1 MPMTRLPILM
11 YHGLHAD
18 EHANGRFD
26 PIYSVHPDT
35 FARQLDFLAAQNWS
49 TVSLDAAG
57 IGHRLPSQ
65 ARQLVITF
73 DDGDVSNV
81 EVALPLLRERGFSAH
96 FFITSGFIDQP
107 GMLSS
112 EDVRTLADAGMEIG
126 SHGATHLF
134 LEDLNPD
141 ALDLELRESRTQLQQ
156 ASGREV
162 NSLALPGGRGGER
175 ERRVATA
182 MGYQH
187 LLGSVPGPNQP
198 PRPGQ
203 WLQRLAV
210 TRGMDD
216 TQFAALVGW
225 KGLRP
230 RLALARFH
238 ALALPK
244 RMLGNAAYEKIRARL
259 L

>member
-1 MPMTRLPILM
+1 MTRLPILM

-18 EHANGRFD
+18 AQSHGRFD
-26 PIYSVHPDT
+26 PVYSVHPDA
-35 FARQLDFLAAQNWS
+35 FARQLDLLVAQGWS
-49 TVSLDAAG
+49 TVALESAG

-81 EVALPLLRERGFSAH
+81 EVALPLLVERGFTAH
-96 FFITSGFIDQP
+96 FFITSGFVDQP

-112 EDVRTLADAGMEIG
+112 TDVRTLADAGMGIG

-134 LEDLNPD
+134 LEDLGPD
-141 ALDLELRESRTQLQQ
+141 ALDAELRESRLRLQQ

-162 NSLALPGGRGGER
+162 TSLALPGGRGGER

-198 PRPGQ
+198 PRVGQ
-203 WLQRLAV
+203 WLERLAV
-210 TRGMDD
+210 TRDMDD
-216 TQFAALVGW
+216 AKFAALVGW

-244 RMLGNAAYEKIRARL
+244 RVLGNAAYEKIRARL

>member
-1 MPMTRLPILM
+1 MTMLPILM

-18 EHANGRFD
+18 KDAHGRFD
-26 PIYSVHPDT
+26 PVYSVRPDD
-35 FARQLDFLAAQNWS
+35 FARQLDILLAHGWT
-49 TVSLDAAG
+49 TVGLDQAG
-57 IGHRLPSQ
+57 IGQMLPTT

-81 EVALPLLRERGFSAH
+81 EVALPLLAERGMTAE

-107 GMLSS
+107 GMLGAA
-112 EDVRTLADAGMEIG
+112 DVRTLADAGMGIG
-126 SHGATHLF
+126 SHGATHAF
-134 LEDLNPD
+134 LEDLGPD
-141 ALDLELRESRTQLQQ
+141 ALDVELRESRQRLQD
-156 ASGREV
+156 ASGREIT
-162 NSLALPGGRGGER
+162 SLALPGGRGGDR

-182 MGYQH
+182 MGYRH

-198 PRPGQ
+198 PQPGQ

-210 TRGMDD
+210 TRDID
-216 TQFAALVGW
+216 PPRFAPPAAR
-225 KGLRP
+225 KGPGP

-244 RMLGNAAYEKIRARL
+244 RVLGNSAYEKLRARL

>member
-1 MPMTRLPILM
+1 MTRLPILM

-18 EHANGRFD
+18 PQSHGRFD
-26 PIYSVHPDT
+26 PVYSVHPEA
-35 FARQLDFLAAQNWS
+35 FARQLDLLVSEGWS

-81 EVALPLLRERGFSAH
+81 EVALPLLAERGFTAH

-112 EDVRTLADAGMEIG
+112 ADVRTLADAGMGIG

-134 LEDLNPD
+134 LEDLGPE
-141 ALDLELRESRTQLQQ
+141 ALDAELRESRLRLQQ
-156 ASGREV
+156 ASGRDV
-162 NSLALPGGRGGER
+162 TSLALPGGRGGER

-198 PRPGQ
+198 PRAGQ
-203 WLQRLAV
+203 WLERLAV
-210 TRGMDD
+210 TRDMDD
-216 TQFAALVGW
+216 AKFAALVGW

>member
-1 MPMTRLPILM
+1 MTRLPILM

-18 EHANGRFD
+18 ASSRERFD
-26 PIYSVHPDT
+26 PVYSVHPDA
-35 FARQLDFLAAQNWS
+35 FARQLDLLVGQGWS
-49 TVSLDAAG
+49 TVSLDSAG

-81 EVALPLLRERGFSAH
+81 EVALPLLAERGFTAH
-96 FFITSGFIDQP
+96 FFITSGFVDQP

-112 EDVRTLADAGMEIG
+112 TDVRTLADAGMGIG

-134 LEDLNPD
+134 LEDLGPE
-141 ALDLELRESRTQLQQ
+141 ALDAELRESRLRLQQ
-156 ASGREV
+156 AAGREIT
-162 NSLALPGGRGGER
+162 SLALPGGRGGER

-198 PRPGQ
+198 PRVGQ
-203 WLQRLAV
+203 WLERLAV
-210 TRGMDD
+210 TRDMDD
-216 TQFAALVGW
+216 AKFAALVGW

-244 RMLGNAAYEKIRARL
+244 RVLGNAAYEKLRARL